1 MSQVIDRNV
10 FIKTKEKLDHL
21 HLSSH
26 FAIEDLPLIAKLL
39 AKLEEKG
46 AESFGKKIDET
57 H

>member
-1 MSQVIDRNV
+1 MSQVIDRQI

-21 HLSSH
+21 HLASH

-46 AESFGKKIDET
+46 AEGFGKKFDET